1 MGSSSAAKPAMDCI
15 VAFYNINWDK
25 GRFEIPEKHE
35 LSLAADILTALDD
48 FSADLVLLSEC
59 GEVGIGLDPE
69 QWLPMIGRICGPGFA
84 VTHQS
89 HYTSIVRK
97 DTMEVTAEPSLQE
110 TLTILP
116 NHEYRMC
123 QHLQVVVKGSAGKP
137 IDIYNVHSPA
147 SRERPLVLTA
157 REHVLQWFARN
168 AGTQTLIGGDKF
180 AEPGCWLQAL
190 PRTPLLLRSW
200 PPSR

>member
-1 MGSSSAAKPAMDCI
+1 MSSRSDVMAAMSSSSAGKPAMECI

-59 GEVGIGLDPE
+59 GEIGIGLLDS
-69 QWLPMIGRICGPGFA
+69 WLPMIRRICGPGFA

-97 DTMEVTAEPSLQE
+97 DTMEVTAEPSLQGP
-110 TLTILP
+110 LTILP
-116 NHEYRMC
+116 NREFWMC
-123 QHLQVVVKGSAGKP
+123 
-137 IDIYNVHSPA
+137 
-147 SRERPLVLTA
+147 
-157 REHVLQWFARN
+157 
-168 AGTQTLIGGDKF
+168 
-180 AEPGCWLQAL
+180 
-190 PRTPLLLRSW
+190 
-200 PPSR
+200 